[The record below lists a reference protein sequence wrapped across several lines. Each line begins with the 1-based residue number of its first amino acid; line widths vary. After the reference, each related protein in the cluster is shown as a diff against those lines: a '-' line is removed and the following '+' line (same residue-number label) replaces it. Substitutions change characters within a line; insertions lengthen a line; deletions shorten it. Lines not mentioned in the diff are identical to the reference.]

1 MQAVRLI
8 RRMVA
13 NAPTWAQWTA
23 LIAGTLLGELAV
35 VLIFAAEFGV
45 WRVAALA
52 LVASAL
58 LAYSKGHW

>member
-1 MQAVRLI
+1 
-8 RRMVA
+8 MVA